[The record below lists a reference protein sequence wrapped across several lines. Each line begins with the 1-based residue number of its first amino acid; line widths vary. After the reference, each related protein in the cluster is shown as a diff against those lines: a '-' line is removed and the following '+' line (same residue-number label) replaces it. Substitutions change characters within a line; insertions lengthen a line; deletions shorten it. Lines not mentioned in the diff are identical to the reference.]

1 MTVAEPRIPWRTPTI
16 AFVGWTL
23 LSAVIALQNWLAV
36 TSPYARRAGAE
47 MPDTSFGKL
56 LILELPIWYV
66 WGLLTPL
73 VFWLGRRWPIVG
85 DGWWKRVPL
94 HFVASLLFVALHMV
108 LALGFRRIAMP
119 WSASELPFLE
129 AVSATYRRVFAV
141 FMLVYFGTLAS
152 GQAFDYYRA
161 YQARAVAAAR
171 LEMLLARN
179 RLAALKAQLEPHF
192 LFNTLHAVSAL
203 METNIT
209 AARRMLAALSDLLR
223 MTLEEDKGQEI
234 SLDDELRFLGR
245 YMEILQM
252 RFADRLTF
260 EVDADLST
268 RGAYVPRL
276 ILQPLVENAVK
287 HGVSKRAAAGRVRV
301 QARIRSER
309 LVLEVHDDG
318 PGVTPPA
325 VDGVGLANT
334 RQRLSQLY
342 GTAYRFDL
350 TSSPEG
356 GTVARV
362 ELPLKFVP
370 APVFDSQAP
379 L

>member
-1 MTVAEPRIPWRTPTI
+1 MTVAVPRIPWRTPTI

-47 MPDTSFGKL
+47 PPDTSFAKL
-56 LILELPIWYV
+56 FILELPVWYV
-66 WGLLTPL
+66 WGLLTPF
-73 VFWLGRRWPIVG
+73 VFRLGRLWPIVG
-85 DGWWKRVPL
+85 DGWWKRLPL
-94 HFVASLLFVALHMV
+94 HIVASLLFVALHMI
-108 LALGFRRIAMP
+108 LALGFRRLAMP
-119 WSASELPFLE
+119 WSTSELPFFE
-129 AVSATYRRVFAV
+129 AVSATYRRVFAL
-141 FMLVYFGTLAS
+141 FMVVYFGTLAA

-161 YQARAVAAAR
+161 FQSRTVAAAR

-203 METNIT
+203 METNVT

-276 ILQPLVENAVK
+276 VLQPLVENAVK
-287 HGVSKRAAAGRVRV
+287 HGVSKRAASGRVRV
-301 QARIRSER
+301 TARIRSER
-309 LVLEVHDDG
+309 LVLKVHDDG
-318 PGVTPPA
+318 PGFATP
-325 VDGVGLANT
+325 VVEGVGLTNT
-334 RQRLSQLY
+334 RQRLAQLY
-342 GTAYRFDL
+342 GTAYRFEL
-350 TSSPEG
+350 AAAPEG